1 MPLLAPTCTLT
12 SQLGVNSG
20 LNLPP
25 KLIFPSIAVLP
36 NLDFCNTLQCFSWF
50 LQGGAVCCRIALGL
64 LFCSSWTSL
73 GRLRS
78 PTWSLLGASWRVL
91 GSSGRQLRSLG
102 ALLAALWTLLAA
114 LGTLLAALG
123 TLLGRSWDALGTLLV
138 ALGRPRDP
146 LGTFLARFRTSN
158 TRFWTLRSYVK
169 RLLSNPSARLAA
181 RYLHNSCTM
190 SRKKTRS
197 HSEQPKRMNSL

>member
-1 MPLLAPTCTLT
+1 M
-12 SQLGVNSG
+12 
-20 LNLPP
+20 
-25 KLIFPSIAVLP
+25 
-36 NLDFCNTLQCFSWF
+36 
-50 LQGGAVCCRIALGL
+50 QGGAVCCRIALGL
-64 LFCSSWTSL
+64 LLCSSWTSL
-73 GRLRS
+73 GRLWS
-78 PTWSLLGASWRVL
+78 PTWSVLGASWRVL

-123 TLLGRSWDALGTLLV
+123 TLLGRSWDALGTLLGRCWSLLA

-190 SRKKTRS
+190 SRKKPRS